1 LPCIYSPK
9 KSQST
14 ANRAL
19 KSALPAL
26 STTLS
31 ARLIME
37 ASLKEVLEDCKYYT
51 TLWQLRML
59 SRARVWYMDSWP
71 LNFMKQK
78 SGTLGNLMVILC
90 QDADTKVIIPCF
102 FGLFPKQGDL
112 PMKEIY
118 ARYFKVIKAK
128 TGELMDPREIVV
140 EYDLQVREA
149 IRQVFPNA
157 ALIGAFIHRVRYFWT
172 LCKNIKSAL
181 LGVKTAAVSN
191 YINYLVAFFATISV
205 LPKDRLLSEWR
216 QVPNR
221 IDMSTFQETLDVIHR
236 EFISQSGVYHGEL
249 SYAHLITDPV
259 FCMSTAALEGY
270 HYRVKQ
276 LIKTYNVSHQDM
288 LVDKVL
294 SSEEKHFCS
303 KVGEITQERSSPP
316 DLPEKFFFER
326 SMGPLPISTMLADI
340 VALVETIPPHELAQA
355 LVEQNDTLRLPQRK
369 IITSLCCFEEYKRSL
384 VFNSSL
390 SEVILDSY
398 RERKKRYREEKAR
411 VKQEEEEEPVAES
424 PTNGAEE
431 V

>member
-1 LPCIYSPK
+1 
-9 KSQST
+9 
-14 ANRAL
+14 
-19 KSALPAL
+19 
-26 STTLS
+26 
-31 ARLIME
+31 ME
-37 ASLKEVLEDCKYYT
+37 LSLKEVLEDCKYYT
-51 TLWQLRML
+51 TLWQLRIL
-59 SRARVWYMDSWP
+59 SRARVWYIDSWP
-71 LNFMKQK
+71 LNFIKQK

-90 QDADTKVIIPCF
+90 QDTETKVIIPCF
-102 FGLFPKQGDL
+102 FGLFPKQGDSH
-112 PMKEIY
+112 MKEIY
-118 ARYFKVIKAK
+118 VRYLKVIKAK
-128 TGELMDPREIVV
+128 TMEGMDPREIVV

-157 ALIGAFIHRVRYFWT
+157 ALVGAFIHRVRYFWN

-205 LPKDRLLSEWR
+205 LPKDRLLHEWR
-216 QVPNR
+216 QVPDR
-221 IDMSTFQETLDVIHR
+221 IDMSTFRETLEVIHR
-236 EFISQSGVYHGEL
+236 EFISPHGVYHAEL
-249 SYAHLITDPV
+249 SYAHLINDPV

-303 KVGEITQERSSPP
+303 KVGEITQERSPP
-316 DLPEKFFFER
+316 QDLPEKFFFER
-326 SMGPLPISTMLADI
+326 SMGPLPIATMLADI
-340 VALVETIPPHELAQA
+340 VALVEVIQPHELAQA
-355 LVEQNDTLRLPQRK
+355 LVEQNEALRLPQRK
-369 IITSLCCFEEYKRSL
+369 IITSLCNFEDYKRSL

-390 SEVILDSY
+390 NPVILDSY

-411 VKQEEEEEPVAES
+411 NKVEEEEQVVES
-424 PTNGAEE
+424 PENGAEE